1 MECARNG
8 TVNFGVP
15 EQATDTFKRAFEC
28 PKRRVPSSFN
38 LYPLNP
44 GRPLICRLCCA
55 QDSPSMSV

>member
-38 LYPLNP
+38 RFPLNS
-44 GRPLICRLCCA
+44 GGLDLSIVLRRGFA
-55 QDSPSMSV
+55 